1 MADTP
6 MDVSTALDL
15 TRAVVN
21 KFARPLLRLEE
32 ILDAAAEATAGLP
45 AVEQRVAVLT
55 AEHAHLLEA
64 VAQARLRADGATEE
78 SARIVAAAKQEQDAI
93 AAEVA
98 RVRQQAETDMAA
110 ARQRAGEAG
119 RALGLAHEQ
128 AEATLA
134 AQLADKQRQVA
145 ALEARLASLKAQ
157 AEGAVRELAGA

>member
-1 MADTP
+1 MADET
-6 MDVSTALDL
+6 MDVGTALDL
-15 TRAVVN
+15 ARALVN

-32 ILDAAAEATAGLP
+32 ILEVAAEATAGLP
-45 AVEQRVAVLT
+45 AVEQRVAALT
-55 AEHAHLLEA
+55 AEHGHLLDA
-64 VAQARLRADGATEE
+64 VEQARARADGATEE
-78 SARIVAAAKQEQDAI
+78 SARIVAAAKKDQEAI
-93 AAEVA
+93 AAEVGRA
-98 RVRQQAETDMAA
+98 RQQADKDMAA
-110 ARQRAGEAG
+110 ARQRATDAG

>member
-1 MADTP
+1 MADET
-6 MDVSTALDL
+6 MDVGTALDL
-15 TRAVVN
+15 ARALVN

-32 ILDAAAEATAGLP
+32 ILEVAAEATAGLP
-45 AVEQRVAVLT
+45 AVEQRVAALT
-55 AEHAHLLEA
+55 AEHSHLLDA

-93 AAEVA
+93 AVEVA
-98 RVRQQAETDMAA
+98 RGRQQADTDMAA
-110 ARQRAGEAG
+110 ARQRAAEAG
-119 RALGLAHEQ
+119 RALGLVHEQ

-157 AEGAVRELAGA
+157 AEGAVRELAGT